1 MLNDADREAIA
12 AMTQYGRR
20 ITKFIEAFKFREALN
35 EAMNVVG
42 IARLCPTSGTMN
54 LFNQDFGGG
63 QTFDLFSRMSPKQDI
78 GGLEPATIRG

>member
-42 IARLCPTSGTMN
+42 IARLWPTSGTKN
-54 LFNQDFGGG
+54 
-63 QTFDLFSRMSPKQDI
+63 
-78 GGLEPATIRG
+78 